1 MCFAVYQI
9 YLVPSQSQQV
19 NKAEEKMLA
28 NMQMQLISRGRALEK
43 KTNNFKFC
51 AGTRKYLY
59 IAINSYC
66 PTRVDCIIAKRL

>member
-19 NKAEEKMLA
+19 NKTKEKMLA

-43 KTNNFKFC
+43 KTNNFRFC
-51 AGTRKYLY
+51 AGTGKC